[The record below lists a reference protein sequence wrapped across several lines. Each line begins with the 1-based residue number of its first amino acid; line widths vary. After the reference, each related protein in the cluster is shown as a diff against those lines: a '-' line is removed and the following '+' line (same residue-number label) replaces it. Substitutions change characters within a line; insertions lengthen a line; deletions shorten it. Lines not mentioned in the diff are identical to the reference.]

1 MKKEYYATIK
11 KYYNDDAKSFMDRCS
26 VNSIISKLR
35 YQFRLETDQLK
46 VTNSLEIG
54 CGAGMDLEYFARKN
68 KEANF
73 YGIDVSENMI
83 GQTLDII
90 KSEHI
95 PNITVKVGSIEN
107 IKDLFEGQKFD
118 HIYVHFGALNTVEN
132 IEEIQHYL
140 KEVLTEDGR
149 MVFSFVNKWYLMAI
163 LKPLLKLR
171 IKAFKHRS
179 RLGKVWGGY
188 SLTNFIK
195 SRCYSSR
202 EIKKFFNE
210 FEIEKKQGFCILYPA
225 WYESKLTEKY
235 PKMTNFFWKVDL
247 VLQKTI
253 FWNLGE
259 YSLYVFKNKR

>member
-11 KYYNDDAKSFMDRCS
+11 KYYNDDSKEFMDRCS

-35 YQFRLETDQLK
+35 DNFRLETDKLK
-46 VTNSLEIG
+46 FSDCLEIG
-54 CGAGMDLEYFARKN
+54 FGAGMDLEYFALKN
-68 KEANF
+68 KNSNF
-73 YGIDVSENMI
+73 YGIDVSEKMVDE
-83 GQTLDII
+83 TLGMI
-90 KSEHI
+90 KSEKI
-95 PNITVKVGSIEN
+95 PNIDVKVGSIEN
-107 IKDLFEGQKFD
+107 IKDLFDGKKFD

-132 IEEIQHYL
+132 IDEIQHYL
-140 KEVLTEDGR
+140 KEVLTDDGR
-149 MVFSFVNKWYLMAI
+149 MVMTFVNKWYLMAI

-202 EIKKFFNE
+202 EIKRLFSK

-225 WYESKLTEKY
+225 WYESKLTVKY
-235 PKMTNFFWKVDL
+235 PKTTNFFWKVDRF
-247 VLQKTI
+247 LQKTF